1 MNEGIQPRMIVTDN
15 IVTVFLDHK
24 ELVFHFRD
32 ADERDSFLSY
42 LNNCI
47 EIEVKSE

>member
-1 MNEGIQPRMIVTDN
+1 MNEVNQHRMVTSDN
-15 IVTVFLDHK
+15 TVTVFLDHK

-32 ADERDSFLSY
+32 ADERDSFLCY